1 MKLNKNAKYA
11 LQGVKVVELATV
23 VAAPTAAR
31 ILSDFGAEVVKVE
44 APGGDL
50 LRETGRGHAMPTE
63 VGNNP
68 LFDMFNTNKK
78 MVSLDLKNPEGMKIM
93 KALLA
98 QADIFISNVRMPSLK
113 RMALDYESLHE
124 EFPELIYAHFSGFG
138 LEGEEAPNP
147 GFDSTAFWMRSGS
160 MLDTLVPGS
169 FPIRPSYAFGDLA
182 TASAFVS
189 GILMALYART
199 QGADGTLV
207 STSLLNSGLWCS
219 STQVINAQEKY
230 GRQYPLDRYSPWSPF
245 GDAYQCADGEWVG
258 IFEKQYSKEK
268 FIFAELFDMPE
279 LINDPDLENLRT
291 MEQSGKKAQV
301 VRRIA
306 EKIAEKTSAEWIR
319 IFRENDIATERIRH
333 FREASQDKQAWAN
346 GYLEEVDYHDG
357 AMTAVPTPPVQF
369 SEFGR
374 RAFSAAK
381 GIGGDTNE
389 VLSTLGYGKD
399 EIAALREKKAV
410 R

>member
-1 MKLNKNAKYA
+1 MKQKGNFVYP
-11 LQGVKVVELATV
+11 LQGVKVLELATV

-31 ILSDFGAEVVKVE
+31 ILSDFGAEVIKVE

-63 VGNNP
+63 ENNNP

-78 MVSLDLKNPEGMKIM
+78 MVSLDLKNPEGMKVM
-93 KALLA
+93 RELLA
-98 QADIFISNVRMPSLK
+98 QVDIFISNVRMPSLK
-113 RMALDYESLHE
+113 RMGLDYESLHE
-124 EFPELIYAHFSGFG
+124 ELPELIYAHFSGFG
-138 LEGEEAPNP
+138 LKGEEAPNP

-199 QGADGTLV
+199 QGAGGTLV

-245 GDAYQCADGEWVG
+245 GDVYQCADGEWVG
-258 IFEKQYSKEK
+258 VFEKQYSKEK

-279 LINDPDLENLRT
+279 LIDDPDLENLRT

-301 VRRIA
+301 VRKIA
-306 EKIAEKTSAEWIR
+306 EKISEKTSAEWLR
-319 IFRENDIATERIRH
+319 IFHERDIATERIRH
-333 FREASQDKQAWAN
+333 FREASRDQQAWAN

-357 AMTAVPTPPVQF
+357 AMTAVPTPPMRF

-374 RAFSAAK
+374 RAFTATK
-381 GIGGDTNE
+381 GIGGDTDE
-389 VLSTLGYGKD
+389 VLSALGYGKD